1 MMPATPIWIR
11 RSMSECSLTVHGMTL
26 SPSAFA
32 SASDA
37 AVTSRW
43 LGDHTEQ
50 PAAATS
56 RGTEPAKS
64 SMSNPAVHGD
74 APGRP
79 RCRVSPLPP
88 SRDEKHQQV
97 GDPVERLGRRSA
109 REPEAEKVGGNRERQ

>member
-1 MMPATPIWIR
+1 
-11 RSMSECSLTVHGMTL
+11 MSECSLTVHGMTL

-64 SMSNPAVHGD
+64 SMSSPAVHGD

-88 SRDEKHQQV
+88 IDAQADALDLRCDAARDHKRAPIE
-97 GDPVERLGRRSA
+97 GL
-109 REPEAEKVGGNRERQ
+109 N